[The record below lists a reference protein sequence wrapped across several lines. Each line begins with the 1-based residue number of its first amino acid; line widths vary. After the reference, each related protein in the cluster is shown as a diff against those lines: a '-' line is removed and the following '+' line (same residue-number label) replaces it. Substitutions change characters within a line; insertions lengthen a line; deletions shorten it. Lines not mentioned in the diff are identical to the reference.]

1 MLPLLYKLIDR
12 KNRNGSRRMYIITT
26 GNGKYI
32 QFTDTG
38 SVTRVTSKKLA
49 SGFPTMDAA
58 IYTVKCRP
66 SKLKGCIVM
75 DSDTGK
81 IVYRSHSKIKVN
93 RRKFSQKTRMGLY
106 KKSNG
111 RCAICGKKLSIEEM
125 TVDHI
130 KPVAAGG
137 NNDMENLQCCCKTC
151 NFIKGNLLQGEF
163 YSAMSRIFMFQ
174 MDRRYHDRL
183 VWKMMSKVICKLVTE
198 IE

>member
-1 MLPLLYKLIDR
+1 
-12 KNRNGSRRMYIITT
+12 MYIITT

-38 SVTRVTSKKLA
+38 GVTRVTSKKLA

-93 RRKFSQKTRMGLY
+93 RRKFSQKTRMDLY
-106 KKSNG
+106 NQSNG

-137 NNDMENLQCCCKTC
+137 NNAMENLQCCCKTC
-151 NFIKGNLLQGEF
+151 NFIKGNLLQEEF